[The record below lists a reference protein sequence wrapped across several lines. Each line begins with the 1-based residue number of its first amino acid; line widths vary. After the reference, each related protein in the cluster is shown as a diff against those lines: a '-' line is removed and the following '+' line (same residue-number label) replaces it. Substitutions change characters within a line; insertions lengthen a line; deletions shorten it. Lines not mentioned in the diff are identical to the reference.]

1 MATPAAYDAEVCEQP
16 LTRVLYVEDDE
27 TIARAT
33 ATVLRRDGYE
43 VVSVASA
50 EQAIGELKAHRF
62 DVVLSDFNLA
72 GPGNGADVLAFAGP
86 LPFVFLTG
94 DDRAD
99 HFGVTRLEKPSSP
112 AAIRDALH
120 QALLTRSA

>member
-1 MATPAAYDAEVCEQP
+1 MRCESAPDVLVQEQP
-16 LTRVLYVEDDE
+16 LLRILHVEDE
-27 TIARAT
+27 QIVARSIAI
-33 ATVLRRDGYE
+33 VLRRDGYE

-50 EQAIGELKAHRF
+50 ELAIEQLQAHRF
-62 DVVLSDFNLA
+62 DAVLSDFNLA
-72 GPGNGADVLAFAGP
+72 GPGSGADVLWFAGP

-99 HFGVTRLEKPSSP
+99 HYGVTRLDKPSSL
-112 AAIRDALH
+112 AAIRDALD